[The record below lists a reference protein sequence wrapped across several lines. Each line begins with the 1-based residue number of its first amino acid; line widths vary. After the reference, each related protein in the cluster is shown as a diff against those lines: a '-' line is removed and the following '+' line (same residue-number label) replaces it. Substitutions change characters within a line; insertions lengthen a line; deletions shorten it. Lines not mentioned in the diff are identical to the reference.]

1 MNWFAIITF
10 VVILTSIYIYA
21 YVRSRKVDISNSE
34 GYFLGGRSLVGTTVG
49 MSIIMTN
56 LSTEHL
62 VGQNGQSY
70 VAGMEVM
77 AWEVTAAIAIVI
89 GAWVFIPKYFKYGVN
104 TISDF
109 IEIRFD
115 TTTKRIVS
123 ILFMFT
129 FVVSFMPVVLYSGA
143 LIFNNLFNI
152 DEFLGVSS
160 ITAAAII
167 AFIIGAIGVSY
178 LILGGLSLLAHSDS
192 IYGIG
197 LIGGGLVV
205 AALALF
211 VLGDSNFL
219 RGIDTIITQTPE
231 KLNAWGAVDSAIVP
245 WPTLFFGMLFN
256 NLYFWCTNQM
266 IIQKSLAAKNLKE
279 AQKGMIYVG
288 FFKISGAFFLVLPG
302 IIAFNMF
309 GGDLHMDSAYPAL
322 ISEILPGWAAGIFAA
337 VVFGAIMSSFVGALN
352 ATVTLFSLDFY
363 KPVINKKASSQDIA
377 RMGRFATIGFG
388 LLTIII
394 APFISIFP
402 QGLFAVVQEFNGL
415 YSMPLLAIVLVGF
428 YSRKTSSLGAKV
440 TFAFHV
446 VTYASS
452 KLLIP
457 DIHYLYVWSVLFLLD
472 LAILVAFSKLRPEK
486 DDFEFEKYKNKVDI
500 TPWKHVRVTGILIL
514 ILVAAMYIVFSP
526 LVLAK

>member
-1 MNWFAIITF
+1 MNWFAIVTF
-10 VVILTSIYIYA
+10 IVILVSIYIYA
-21 YVRSRKVDISNSE
+21 YYRSRSVDINSSD

-89 GAWVFIPKYFKYGVN
+89 GAWVFIPKYLKYGVN

-115 TTTKRIVS
+115 TMTKRIVS

-143 LIFNNLFNI
+143 LIFNDLFNI
-152 DEFLGVSS
+152 DEFLGVGRL
-160 ITAAAII
+160 TAVAII
-167 AFIIGAIGVSY
+167 AFFIGIIGVSY
-178 LILGGLSLLAHSDS
+178 LISGGLSLLAHSDS

-197 LIGGGLVV
+197 LIGGGFLVAV
-205 AALALF
+205 LALF
-211 VLGDSNFL
+211 VLGDSNL
-219 RGIDTIITQTPE
+219 LKGIDTVISQTPE
-231 KLNAWGAVDSAIVP
+231 KLNAWGAVDSDIVP
-245 WPTLFFGMLFN
+245 WPTLFFGMLLN

-309 GGDLHMDSAYPAL
+309 GGDLQMDS
-322 ISEILPGWAAGIFAA
+322 
-337 VVFGAIMSSFVGALN
+337 
-352 ATVTLFSLDFY
+352 
-363 KPVINKKASSQDIA
+363 
-377 RMGRFATIGFG
+377 
-388 LLTIII
+388 
-394 APFISIFP
+394 
-402 QGLFAVVQEFNGL
+402 
-415 YSMPLLAIVLVGF
+415 
-428 YSRKTSSLGAKV
+428 
-440 TFAFHV
+440 
-446 VTYASS
+446 
-452 KLLIP
+452 
-457 DIHYLYVWSVLFLLD
+457 
-472 LAILVAFSKLRPEK
+472 
-486 DDFEFEKYKNKVDI
+486 
-500 TPWKHVRVTGILIL
+500 
-514 ILVAAMYIVFSP
+514 
-526 LVLAK
+526 

>member
-1 MNWFAIITF
+1 MNWFAIVTF
-10 VVILTSIYIYA
+10 IVILVSIYIYA
-21 YVRSRKVDISNSE
+21 YYRSRSVDINSSD

-89 GAWVFIPKYFKYGVN
+89 GAWVFIPKYLKYGVN

-115 TTTKRIVS
+115 TMTKRIVS

-143 LIFNNLFNI
+143 LIFNDLFNI
-152 DEFLGVSS
+152 DEFLGVGRL
-160 ITAAAII
+160 TAVAII
-167 AFIIGAIGVSY
+167 AFFIGIIGVSY

-197 LIGGGLVV
+197 LIGGGFLVAV
-205 AALALF
+205 LALF
-211 VLGDSNFL
+211 VLGDSNL
-219 RGIDTIITQTPE
+219 LKGIDTVISQTPE
-231 KLNAWGAVDSAIVP
+231 KLNAWGAVDSDIVQ

-309 GGDLHMDSAYPAL
+309 GGDLQMDSAYPAL
-322 ISEILPGWAAGIFAA
+322 ISEILPGWASGIFAA

-363 KPVINKKASSQDIA
+363 KPVIKKSATTKDMAI
-377 RMGRFATIGFG
+377 MGKIVTVVVG
-388 LLTIII
+388 LLTIVI

-415 YSMPLLAIVLVGF
+415 YSMPLLAIILVGF
-428 YSRKTSSLGAKV
+428 YSRKTSALGAKL
-440 TFAFHV
+440 TFVFHV
-446 VTYASS
+446 LTYSAS
-452 KLLIP
+452 KVVIP
-457 DIHYLYVWSVLFLLD
+457 EIHYLYVWSVLFILD
-472 LAILVAFSKLRPEK
+472 LLILIAFSHLKPEK
-486 DDFEFEKYKNKVDI
+486 DDFEFEKYKNKVDM
-500 TPWKHVRVTGILIL
+500 TPWRHVKWTGIVVLL
-514 ILVAAMYIVFSP
+514 LVVAMYVVFSP